1 MDFVLLIRQLRFL
14 NVAVNEVVSSDKA
27 AQLKKDTMHS
37 LIVIDEIESS
47 LEQQS
52 TNNLVIPFYAN
63 QIGVTDISQE
73 PDTISLKI
81 N

>member
-1 MDFVLLIRQLRFL
+1 MDFVSLIRQLRFL
-14 NVAVNEVVSSDKA
+14 NAVVNEVVSSEKA
-27 AQLKKDTMHS
+27 AQLQKDTMHS
-37 LIVIDEIESS
+37 LIVIDEIKSS

-52 TNNLVIPFYAN
+52 TNNLVIPFSAN
-63 QIGVTDISQE
+63 QIGVTDITSE